1 LKRAIQLEKQNQILK
16 TNKMKKKI
24 LQFKSNLKTVLVFA
38 IMMAGLTVV
47 NAQSFS
53 LIGPPNQTSLTVEGN
68 STNLVDVSWNA
79 DTLSTPSYNWVLLG
93 PTLDTLV
100 VLPSNNSG
108 TDSMLTLSYGAIDG
122 LFQSLNVTLNS
133 TLPLKW
139 YVSSSDLVT
148 TNSSDTFDITLT
160 RGSVSFPFNLTSPGN
175 AANLNVAGNGSN
187 QIDITWEN
195 SGNGVTYAWWLDV
208 AGGNFSNPI
217 IVVPS
222 NNMGM
227 DTALTLDF
235 ATIDAVLG
243 SAGVMLGDTANLQW
257 AVSAFAG
264 NDTLIST
271 NVNTIDLVRGVISN
285 PFDLIDPPTGFAATI
300 SGFGSNQVDITWENA
315 GKGVTY
321 AWWLDVAGGN
331 FTNPIIVV
339 PSNNSGADTV
349 LTVDFATIDAVLA
362 GAGVNVGATA
372 NLQWAVSAFAGSDTL
387 ISTNVNTIDLTRGNI
402 FDAFNLLSPA
412 NNATLDVEGLAQTTV
427 DITWSASSANANYT
441 WLLDVP
447 TGDFS
452 NPIVAVSSNNSG
464 VDTTLTLDFA
474 TIDAVLAG
482 AGVNIGSSAN
492 LKWTVIA
499 NISTDTVFAT
509 QEFNITLNRNGLLA
523 GFNLLTPADGATYTN
538 EGLGTQEVLIT
549 WSELDPAAT
558 YTWALFSGT
567 TPIAALPAG
576 TDTSL
581 VLDYAIID
589 AVLANAGVA
598 IGNAAQ
604 LSWDVFADLNG
615 TTVFPNN
622 LPFNLGIV
630 RGTVISDFD
639 LLTPPD
645 GFSATIQGDPTQT
658 VEITWNSSSTGNATY
673 KWMLDVQGGDFSNP
687 IIVVPSGNSGADT
700 SLVLDFATIASVLS
714 GAGVTPGNSVDLIWT
729 VKVNGGGDSLS
740 AAEFDLNLTRG
751 VITSTR
757 EIENSINQISV
768 YPNPAKDNLFISGI
782 ELNSDFEF
790 SIIDVTGKVVKSGI
804 NSSVN
809 GNTVISVSELKN
821 GFYFLTVNN
830 NDVTVVKRITVTH

>member
-1 LKRAIQLEKQNQILK
+1 
-16 TNKMKKKI
+16 MKKKV
-24 LQFKSNLKTVLVFA
+24 LQIKSNLKTVLVFA
-38 IMMAGLTVV
+38 IMMAGLTVA

-53 LIGPPNQTSLTVEGN
+53 LIGPPDQTALTVEGN
-68 STNLVDVSWNA
+68 AGNMIDITWNS
-79 DTLSTPSYNWVLLG
+79 DTLVSNSYTWVLLDASNA
-93 PTLDTLV
+93 TV
-100 VLPSNNSG
+100 VSIPSKNSG
-108 TDSMLTLSYGAIDG
+108 ADTILTLTYGAIDG
-122 LFQSLNVTLNS
+122 LFQSLGVQLN
-133 TLPLKW
+133 TALPLKW
-139 YVSSSDLVT
+139 YVSSTDLTT

-160 RGSVSFPFNLTSPGN
+160 RGSVSSPFNLVSPSN
-175 AANLNVAGNGSN
+175 SALLNVTGNGSN

-208 AGGNFSNPI
+208 AGGNFTNPI

-243 SAGVMLGDTANLQW
+243 SAGVMIGDTANLQW

-271 NVNTIDLVRGVISN
+271 NVNSIDLVRGAISN

-300 SGFGSNQVDITWENA
+300 SGLGSNQVDITWENA
-315 GKGVTY
+315 GDGVTY

-349 LTVDFATIDAVLA
+349 LTLDFATIDAVLA
-362 GAGVNVGATA
+362 GAGVNVGAIA
-372 NLQWAVSAFAGSDTL
+372 NLQWAVSAFAGNDTL
-387 ISTNVNTIDLTRGNI
+387 ISTSVNTIDLTRGNI
-402 FDAFNLLSPA
+402 FDAFSLLSPA
-412 NNATLDVEGLAQTTV
+412 NNATLNVQGLGSNTV
-427 DITWSASSANANYT
+427 DISWNSTTTNSNYI
-441 WLLDVP
+441 WHLDVP
-447 TGDFS
+447 NGDFS
-452 NPIVAVSSNNSG
+452 NPIVSVSSNNSG
-464 VDTTLTLDFA
+464 LDSVLTLDFA

-482 AGVNIGSSAN
+482 AGVAVGSSAN
-492 LKWTVIA
+492 LKWTVTA
-499 NISTDTVFAT
+499 NIGTDTVFAT

-538 EGLGTQEVLIT
+538 EGLGSQEVVIT
-549 WSELDPAAT
+549 WSELAPTAT

-567 TPIAALPAG
+567 TPIVALPTG

-581 VLDYAIID
+581 VLDFATID
-589 AVLANAGVA
+589 AVLASAGITV
-598 IGNAAQ
+598 GNTAQ

-622 LPFNLGIV
+622 LPFSLGIV
-630 RGTVISDFD
+630 RGTVINEFD

-658 VEITWNSSSTGNATY
+658 VEITWNSSSLGNATY
-673 KWMLDVQGGDFSNP
+673 KWMLDLQGGDFSNP

-751 VITSTR
+751 VITSNR
-757 EIENSINQISV
+757 EIENAINQISI
-768 YPNPAKDNLFISGI
+768 YPNPVKDNLFISGI
-782 ELNSDFEF
+782 ELNTDFEF
-790 SIIDVTGKVVKSGI
+790 SILDVTGKVVKSGL
-804 NSSVN
+804 NFSAN
-809 GNTVISVSELKN
+809 GNQIISVRDLNN
-821 GFYFLTVNN
+821 GFYFFSLTNGETT
-830 NDVTVVKRITVTH
+830 TVRRITVAP